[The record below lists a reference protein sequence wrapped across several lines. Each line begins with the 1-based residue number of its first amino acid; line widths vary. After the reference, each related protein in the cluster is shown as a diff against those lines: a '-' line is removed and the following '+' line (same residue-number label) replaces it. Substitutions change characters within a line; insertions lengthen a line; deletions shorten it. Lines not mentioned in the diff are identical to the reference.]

1 MIFFFSDQS
10 TEHNRNKV
18 KTKRIYIDC
27 GCIESFST
35 KSNKGM
41 RIKDINGKEQ
51 LNLLNEAILRGM
63 CVQYSVNQDV

>member
-1 MIFFFSDQS
+1 
-10 TEHNRNKV
+10 
-18 KTKRIYIDC
+18 
-27 GCIESFST
+27 
-35 KSNKGM
+35 M